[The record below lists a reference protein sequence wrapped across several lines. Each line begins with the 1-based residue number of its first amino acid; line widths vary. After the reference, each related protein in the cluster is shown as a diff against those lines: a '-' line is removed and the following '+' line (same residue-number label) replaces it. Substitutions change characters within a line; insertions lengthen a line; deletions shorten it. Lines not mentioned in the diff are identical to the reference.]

1 MREKER
7 TVFVLGGGRIGL
19 TAVRDLLS
27 SALVDRV
34 VVGDIETS
42 RADKLKAELRSD
54 RLGVT
59 KVDLTNHRDLVAAI
73 KDFEILI
80 NAAWYEYNV
89 DVMKAAIEAR
99 VHYLDMGGLFH
110 VTRKQ
115 MELGDTAKQA
125 GITGVLGAG
134 ESPGITNVMCESSR
148 QELDS
153 VEDVRIR
160 VGGREETA
168 SKSSRLV
175 FPFAVPTVFDEY
187 SKTPIM
193 FLDGKFREVEPL
205 SGEEEVHFPDPVGR
219 QTCHYS
225 IHSEIATLPLNI
237 TGVRNVDFKLGISEN
252 LYRAIKPLLDAGLAS
267 ADQIDFKG
275 QKISPREFAIALL
288 NAHASDEE
296 PSRYVAVRTEVT
308 GTKKGRKVCQIHELV
323 GRPSERMGV
332 KNATALLTGIG
343 ASITAQLIITRE
355 IQEIGVMAPES
366 CISPSKLTDELARR
380 EISITKREFEV

>member
-1 MREKER
+1 M
-7 TVFVLGGGRIGL
+7 
-19 TAVRDLLS
+19 RDLLS
-27 SALVDRV
+27 SELVERV

-42 RADKLKAELRSD
+42 RADKLNAELGSD
-54 RLGVT
+54 RLGVR
-59 KVDLTNHRDLVAAI
+59 KVDLTNRRDLVEAI
-73 KDFEILI
+73 QDFGILI

-89 DVMKAAIEAR
+89 EVLKAAIEAR
-99 VHYLDMGGLFH
+99 VNYLDMGGLFH

-115 MELGDTAKQA
+115 MELDNGAKQA
-125 GITGVLGAG
+125 GITAVLGAG

-168 SKSSRLV
+168 SKFGRLV

-193 FLDGKFREVEPL
+193 FLDGKFQEVEPL
-205 SGEEEVHFPDPVGR
+205 SGEEEVQFPDPVGR

-237 TGVRNVDFKLGISEN
+237 RGVRNVDFKLGISQDI
-252 LYRAIKPLLDAGLAS
+252 YRAIKPLLDAGLAS
-267 ADQIDFKG
+267 ADHIDFRG
-275 QKISPREFAIALL
+275 QKVSPREFAIALL
-288 NAHASDEE
+288 NAQASDEE

-308 GTKKGRKVCQIHELV
+308 GNKKGRKVCQIHELI
-323 GRPSERMGV
+323 GKPSERMGV
-332 KNATALLTGIG
+332 KNATALLTGVG

-355 IQEIGVMAPES
+355 IQKIGIMAPES
-366 CISPSKLTDELARR
+366 CISPSRLTDELARR
-380 EISITKREFEV
+380 NISITKREFELQ